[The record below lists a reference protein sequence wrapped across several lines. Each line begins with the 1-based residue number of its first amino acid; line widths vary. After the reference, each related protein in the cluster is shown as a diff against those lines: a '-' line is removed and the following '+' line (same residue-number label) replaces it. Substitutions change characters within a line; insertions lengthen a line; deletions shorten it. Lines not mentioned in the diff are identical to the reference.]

1 MALVQNRAYSR
12 CSTACSMPPMY
23 WSIGI
28 QYSLR
33 ASTMASSLSGQ
44 Q

>member
-1 MALVQNRAYSR
+1 VQHGVLDA
-12 CSTACSMPPMY
+12 PMY

-33 ASTMASSLSGQ
+33 SSTIVSSLSGQ